1 LRLQN
6 IQVSLGFDSLQTV
19 EPTSNSGS
27 LAFMYSKD
35 YPVKFDFLSDRLID
49 IETII
54 DGNLVFITFVYVDLI
69 VQYLKLVWDR
79 LTRIGLTCFEPWF
92 MISDFNEVIENHEK
106 KGGKSRSDSSFLP
119 F

>member
-1 LRLQN
+1 
-6 IQVSLGFDSLQTV
+6 
-19 EPTSNSGS
+19 
-27 LAFMYSKD
+27 MYSKD

>member
-1 LRLQN
+1 
-6 IQVSLGFDSLQTV
+6 
-19 EPTSNSGS
+19 
-27 LAFMYSKD
+27 MYSKD

-119 F
+119 FWCMIENCGMIEVGHQEVSSNNKGN